1 MYDLILEGARV
12 ASGATAEVPSVL
24 HQWRRP
30 LSISVVVAALLY
42 IGAVIASDGSEVLS
56 RLGQLPVW
64 LVVILFVLPTCGFLI
79 RFIRWEFLL
88 RSLGHEVP
96 RIRHARIYLAGFALT
111 TTPGKVGENLRAM
124 FLLPYGVPIADSFGA
139 FVTERLGDLIVMVTL
154 SALMFGL
161 VGSYVW
167 AVAVSAILTLAGVAL
182 LRDPRFSSWLLARDD
197 RGRLGR
203 ALAGGG
209 RALQA
214 CRSLLGLRLLVLGVG
229 LAFIAWS
236 AEGLT
241 FALAARYLGI
251 EVSITVAVGIF
262 ALGTLLG
269 ALSFLPGGVG
279 PTEAVMGG
287 LLVLA
292 GASVAEATAATLLV
306 RATTLWWAVLLGAGA
321 LIGLGTPPPAAGR
334 PLAGGEPPE
343 SGESPASGSSPLAG

>member
-1 MYDLILEGARV
+1 M
-12 ASGATAEVPSVL
+12 PSVL

-30 LSISVVVAALLY
+30 LTISVVVAALLY
-42 IGAVIASDGSEVLS
+42 IAAVMASDGGEVMS
-56 RLGQLPVW
+56 QLGQLPVG
-64 LVVILFVLPTCGFLI
+64 LVAVLFVLPTCGFLI
-79 RFIRWEFLL
+79 RFVRWEFLL

-96 RIRHARIYLAGFALT
+96 RLRHARIYLAGFALT

-124 FLLPYGVPIADSFGA
+124 FLLPHGVPLADSFGA
-139 FVTERLGDLIVMVTL
+139 FVAERLGDLIVMVTL

-167 AVAVSAILTLAGVAL
+167 PVAASAIVTLAGVVL
-182 LRDPRFSSWLLARDD
+182 LRDPRFSAWLAD
-197 RGRLGR
+197 RGSPTGPRTRRGGLGR
-203 ALAGGG
+203 AMVGAG

-214 CRSLLGLRLLVLGVG
+214 SRSLLGPKLLVLGVA
-229 LAFIAWS
+229 LAFVAWS

-251 EVSITVAVGIF
+251 EVSVTVAVGIF

-292 GASVAEATAATLLV
+292 GGTLAEATAATLLV
-306 RATTLWWAVLLGAGA
+306 RATTLWWAVLIGAGA
-321 LIGLGTPPPAAGR
+321 LIGLGAPPAEGTPPAEEAPSAEGAPPSTAG
-334 PLAGGEPPE
+334 PSPPSKGSPFAG
-343 SGESPASGSSPLAG
+343 